1 MGWRKNQYQLNAV
14 EDYLKDTFLVG
25 FFLLG

>member
-14 EDYLKDTFLVG
+14 EDYLKDTSLVV
-25 FFLLG
+25 FFLFA